1 MDIFAFNICGAYLF
15 YLIWEVD
22 HAYSVPFMLMLL
34 MWAADE
40 MTLLADKMTQMQQ
53 KVPTLRFL
61 PWMAV
66 AGQGLVFLEILLA
79 VRRAGLPVREYA
91 VLQDQETSESLVLQ
105 TEFSQTFR
113 TDQAFDHVDIW
124 VANWDGAANDSVYDL
139 QILDEGG
146 MIAASG
152 EIVGAAAPCMDSY
165 TVSFGK
171 VTPDRERTYRIKVC
185 LRNPDCAVKTD
196 FLYYQSGVW
205 DMYEDGAL
213 YASEEIQNVDL
224 AFAVYEER

>member
-66 AGQGLVFLEILLA
+66 AGQGLVFLGILLA
-79 VRRAGLPVREYA
+79 VRRAGLPVR
-91 VLQDQETSESLVLQ
+91 V
-105 TEFSQTFR
+105 
-113 TDQAFDHVDIW
+113 
-124 VANWDGAANDSVYDL
+124 
-139 QILDEGG
+139 
-146 MIAASG
+146 
-152 EIVGAAAPCMDSY
+152 
-165 TVSFGK
+165 
-171 VTPDRERTYRIKVC
+171 
-185 LRNPDCAVKTD
+185 
-196 FLYYQSGVW
+196 
-205 DMYEDGAL
+205 
-213 YASEEIQNVDL
+213 
-224 AFAVYEER
+224 